1 MMPRIVPSILIVA
14 ITSTLGACSTTREN
28 TIALLPEIAPVPEQQ
43 THQQLQRENA
53 IRNYRTYLERTPDK
67 AFANNA
73 LRRLADLELESGES
87 LITLDNVKDIN
98 AGKEVLR
105 SAINHYNTYLVSYP
119 ENKDND
125 LVLYQLSKAYSLVG
139 EQEKS
144 LETMDKVVAGYPDSF
159 YMDEIQFRRG
169 EILFSYGEY
178 APAESAYQYVVSN
191 KPTSIL
197 FEKSRYKLGWSQ
209 FKQSRYTQ
217 SLETFFGL
225 LDTKHKENII
235 SDSSINATASEADK
249 SFTGDVLRIVGITL
263 SYNTD
268 TSQLNGIFAD
278 RPDRTYR
285 PLIYKSLGELYL
297 STGRHVDAANVYIAF
312 TTTSPSSPLAPEFLD
327 LAIQAYKQGNFKDE
341 TLATMKNYVQQYGV
355 RSEFYLAQTAD
366 NQQAI
371 SIKLKSHIL
380 ELAKYYHSVAK
391 STRAIPV
398 FLQAAYWYNLYVES
412 FQTAED
418 TPHINFLLADAYY
431 DGQDFTHAVHE
442 YEMTAYNYPDH
453 ADAADAGYAALI
465 GYDKLLSL
473 AATPAPQTPA
483 PAQTDNLAR
492 LKTGKLNSAI
502 RYCNKFPHHK
512 YILPVLTKTADDLY
526 QTGNYKLAIE
536 LATRVTDN
544 KESTNQDLTRAAWVV
559 RANSHYELKDF
570 TSAELAYTEALH
582 FTPKKTRQY
591 SDLAEGLA
599 ASIYKQGEQER
610 DNNQYDIAAALFLRV
625 GATVPQSTIRATAEF
640 DAATMYIK
648 MGNWSK
654 AVPVLENF
662 RKTFPNHPEYA
673 RSIAEKLAYS
683 YSESGQFQKAADEMT
698 LLIATESDVAK
709 KQQLIWQT
717 AEMYEKS
724 GNKKKSI
731 EMYIAYINNY
741 PQPFVRYIEAHFIVS
756 EYYRTTNQPEQWGK
770 WLSRTVENEHNGG
783 ENRTERTHYIAAS
796 ALIHITKP
804 VIRQYE
810 QATLSMPIDK
820 SLTKKTA
827 LLEKALNAYK
837 EIMSYQI
844 AEYTTE
850 STYRVG
856 ELYNHLAKSIMD
868 SQRPDELNAEEL
880 EQYEI
885 LLEEQAFP
893 FEEKAIEIHATNAAR
908 TRDGLYDQ
916 WVKKSIDLLAALQPV
931 RYLKTEKTQIYALP
945 EAQ

>member
-1 MMPRIVPSILIVA
+1 MRRIVPPVLIVTIA
-14 ITSTLGACSTTREN
+14 SVLGACSNTKEN
-28 TIALLPEIAPVPEQQ
+28 TLALLPEIAPVAEQA
-43 THQQLQRENA
+43 TPPQLQRENA
-53 IRNYRTYLERTPDK
+53 IRNYSTYLEKTPDK

-87 LITLDNVKDIN
+87 LNTQDNANDIN
-98 AGKEVLR
+98 AGKDVLR
-105 SAINHYNTYLVSYP
+105 SAVNHYNTYLITYP
-119 ENKDND
+119 DNKDND
-125 LVLYQLSKAYSLVG
+125 LILYQLSKAYSLVG

-144 LETMDKVVAGYPDSF
+144 LEAMDKVVAIYPDSF

-178 APAESAYQYVVSN
+178 AAAEAAYQYIVSN

-209 FKQSRYTQ
+209 FKQSRYPQ

-225 LDTKHKENII
+225 LDTKRQDNII
-235 SDSSINATASEADK
+235 IDSSINTTASEAEK
-249 SFTGDVLRIVGITL
+249 SFTGDILRIVGITL

-268 TSQLNGIFAD
+268 TSQLNEIFASH
-278 RPDRTYR
+278 PERTYR

-312 TTTSPSSPLAPEFLD
+312 TKTSASSPLAPEFLD
-327 LAIQAYKQGNFKDE
+327 LAIQAYKQGNLKEE
-341 TLATMKNYVQQYGV
+341 TLAAMKTYVQQYGV
-355 RSEFYLAQTAD
+355 RTEFYLAQTAD

-391 STRAIPV
+391 SGKSTPV
-398 FLQAAYWYNLYVES
+398 FLQAAYWYGLYVES
-412 FQTAED
+412 FQTDTE

-431 DGQDFTHAVHE
+431 DGQDFAHAVHE

-473 AATPAPQTPA
+473 ASTQTPQTQTPA
-483 PAQTDNLAR
+483 QPDNLSS
-492 LKTGKLNSAI
+492 LKTSKLNSAI
-502 RYCNKFPHHK
+502 RFCNKFPNHK
-512 YILPVLTKTADDLY
+512 FILPVLTKTAEDLY

-536 LATRVTDN
+536 LASRVTDN
-544 KESTNQDLTRAAWVV
+544 KENADQNLTRAAWVV

-570 TSAELAYTEALH
+570 TSAELAYTEALK
-582 FTPKKTRQY
+582 FTQKKTKQY
-591 SDLAEGLA
+591 SELSEGLA

-625 GATVPQSTIRATAEF
+625 GATVPQSTIRATAEY

-648 MGNWSK
+648 MGNWNQ

-673 RSIAEKLAYS
+673 RSISEKLAYS
-683 YSESGQFQKAADEMT
+683 YSESGQFQKAANEMT
-698 LLIATESDVAK
+698 VLIATEGDVTK

-724 GNKKKSI
+724 GDKKKSVD
-731 EMYIAYINNY
+731 MYIAYINNY

-756 EYYRTTNQPEQWGK
+756 EYFRNSNQPEQWGK
-770 WLSRTVENEHNGG
+770 WLSKTVENEHNGG
-783 ENRTERTHYIAAS
+783 DNRTERTHYIAAS

-804 VIRQYE
+804 VIKQYE
-810 QATLSMPIDK
+810 QASLSMPIDK
-820 SLTKKTA
+820 SLTRKTA
-827 LLEKALNAYK
+827 LLERALNAYK
-837 EIMSYQI
+837 EIISYQI

-868 SQRPDELNAEEL
+868 SQRPGDLNAEEL

-908 TRDGLYDQ
+908 TKDGLYDQ
-916 WVKKSIDLLAALQPV
+916 WVKKSIQLLATLQPV
-931 RYLKTEKTQIYALP
+931 RYLKTEKSQIYALP